1 MSVDVGSIANRLRQ
15 RICPLCGCCGDS
27 LGPIPP
33 VSNCSCPL
41 FAGLDAAVQ
50 PSTICS
56 DVEWQVRN
64 QESRQDRSGG
74 ENPDDV
80 EGEGFSPSFV
90 SEWAQAHIR
99 LSHLGPIILEEI
111 ELACARERFR

>member
-33 VSNCSCPL
+33 VSNCACPL
-41 FAGLDAAVQ
+41 FAGLDVGVDAVKDY
-50 PSTICS
+50 TG
-56 DVEWQVRN
+56 VLRQVLV
-64 QESRQDRSGG
+64 SKPVRSGG